1 MEAYE
6 AGAGEAEKEGYQRAY
21 DAFMQDHVL
30 PSAVGVLRENGVD
43 CEITDNGPAFFATAA
58 QLEGLAF
65 KDLPNWYFDRIK

>member
-1 MEAYE
+1 
-6 AGAGEAEKEGYQRAY
+6 
-21 DAFMQDHVL
+21 MQDHVL

-65 KDLPNWYFDRIK
+65 EDLPNWYFDQIE